1 MRVAARD
8 KSLVPTTVMSPP
20 SGREAEVEITAETG
34 VPAVTQ
40 EDDGEW
46 ESSSDSQEAL
56 GPVVPNEEE
65 GEEGYGEDGE
75 AVVQNEERLEPWP
88 RVSNRPRLPLSFI
101 LQNLKQ
107 EVPIELVRVPYS
119 HSRRVLYGN
128 GKWQVKLLNT
138 VEEVDGF

>member
-1 MRVAARD
+1 
-8 KSLVPTTVMSPP
+8 MSPL
-20 SGREAEVEITAETG
+20 SGREAEVEIAAETG

-56 GPVVPNEEE
+56 CPVVPKEEEEE
-65 GEEGYGEDGE
+65 GYSEDGE
-75 AVVQNEERLEPWP
+75 EVVQNEEQLEPWP

-119 HSRRVLYGN
+119 HSRRALYGN